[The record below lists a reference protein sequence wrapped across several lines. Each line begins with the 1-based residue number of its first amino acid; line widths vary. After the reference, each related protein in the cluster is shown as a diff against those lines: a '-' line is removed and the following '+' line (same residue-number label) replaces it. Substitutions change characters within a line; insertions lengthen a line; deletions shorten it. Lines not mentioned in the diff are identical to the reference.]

1 MTAEPY
7 FRAEPGDA
15 LLVQPLDDIVLL
27 YHRPS
32 GQTHMVAS
40 PVPEIL
46 AALRALGDAS
56 ASAIHDALARDFDLG
71 PPDAAVPEIATHLA
85 EMTALGVVR
94 QL

>member
-7 FRAEPGDA
+7 YRAEPGDA

-46 AALRALGDAS
+46 AALRALGDAP
-56 ASAIHDALARDFDLG
+56 ASAVHDILARDFDLG
-71 PPDAAVPEIATHLA
+71 APQEARAEIAAHLA
-85 EMTALGVVR
+85 EMATLGVVR
-94 QL
+94 AL